1 MISPALYQRLLDAV
15 SRSFA
20 LCIPQLSPPF
30 RDRVALAYLLLRV
43 LDTVEDAPFE
53 DRDLQQRQFV
63 RLCGFLRRPPR
74 HDEVDGFI
82 AGFPDQLTDHERLL
96 LSHTATLIDDAHAL
110 DPEARLLIFGT
121 VERMASGMAAYT
133 RRADRLRLVDVE
145 DVARY
150 CCFVAGTVGEMLT
163 ELWALGR
170 REAPPAPRLA
180 YHFGLFL
187 QKVNILKDQAEDEA
201 VGRFFVPDR
210 DQLLASLRGDARGAL
225 AYLQALPRDD
235 LGYRTFCAWCLM
247 MGAATIANLD
257 GPKQSRRAATGELLA
272 RTAQIAG
279 DNHALAAQF
288 AELMPP
294 LPLPAPN
301 LRRAKPES
309 FAWFCD
315 ALAAPL
321 GADDLVALGITVDRP
336 LAVRGRRQSGTG

>member
-1 MISPALYQRLLDAV
+1 MSSAALYQRLLDAV

-20 LCIPQLSPPF
+20 LCIPQLSSPF

-53 DRDLQQRQFV
+53 DPHRQQRQFA
-63 RLCGFLRRPPR
+63 RLCELLHRTPRR
-74 HDEVDGFI
+74 DEIDVFI
-82 AGFPDQLTDHERLL
+82 KSFPEQLEDHERLL

-110 DPEARLLIFGT
+110 DPAARTLIVGT

-133 RRADRLRLVDVE
+133 SRADRLRLVDVE
-145 DVARY
+145 DVSRY

-163 ELWALGR
+163 ELWALGH
-170 REAPPAPRLA
+170 RETPPSPRLA

-210 DQLLASLRGDARGAL
+210 EQLLASLRGDARGAL

-235 LGYRTFCAWCLM
+235 VGYRTFCAWCLM
-247 MGAATIANLD
+247 MGATTIANLD
-257 GPKQSRRAATGELLA
+257 GPKQSRRAATGELLT
-272 RTAQIAG
+272 RTAQIAH
-279 DNHALAAQF
+279 DNQALSAQF
-288 AELMPP
+288 SELMPP
-294 LPLPAPN
+294 LPLAVPS
-301 LRRAKPES
+301 RRSPKPES
-309 FAWFCD
+309 LAWFCD

-321 GADDLVALGITVDRP
+321 TAEDLLALGIAADRP
-336 LAVRGRRQSGTG
+336 MAARGGRQSDAG